1 MIATAYGSAERKSRV
16 EALPWPLA
24 FFEEGMMSDKTSS
37 EKNNAQFEFCEEC
50 AGTGVTSACNPLKEH
65 PCPYCQEEITK
76 SVVVPGSHPLAELL
90 ARKLS
95 GIESV
100 PLEPQRRMIRVAI
113 TAAVKWHENHKRA
126 DKEES

>member
-1 MIATAYGSAERKSRV
+1 MN
-16 EALPWPLA
+16 L
-24 FFEEGMMSDKTSS
+24 
-37 EKNNAQFEFCEEC
+37 CEEC
-50 AGTGVTSACNPLKEH
+50 GGTGVTSACNPLKEH
-65 PCPYCQEEITK
+65 PCPDCQEEITK